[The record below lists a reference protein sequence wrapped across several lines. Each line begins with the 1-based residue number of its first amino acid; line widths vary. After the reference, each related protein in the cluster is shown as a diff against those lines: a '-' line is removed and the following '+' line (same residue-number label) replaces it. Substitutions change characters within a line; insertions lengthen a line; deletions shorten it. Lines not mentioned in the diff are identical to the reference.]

1 MLTHLL
7 VALLAVILA
16 TVVSI
21 LLARSRESALRSRS
35 ADLDAALSARAQELR
50 DSRCEVEA
58 IRKEKQAAEQEVA
71 VLNER
76 LQQERNSAQEKLNLL
91 TETSNKASQE
101 LQNAF
106 HKLAADALASNNQ
119 SFLQLAKTSLETFQ
133 KQAEGSLTAREQAIA
148 GLVKPIEQS
157 LKSVDEQVHRIEK
170 DRVGAYSELR
180 QQIVS
185 LSGTQEQ
192 LKSETA
198 KLVQALRAPHVR
210 GRWGEIQ
217 LRRAVE
223 IAGMLD
229 HCDFLE
235 QSSVETAAGERLR
248 PDMII
253 RLPGGKQIVVDSKAP
268 LQAYLNALEATDED
282 ARRTQ
287 MLAHAQQIRTHMTS
301 LASKKYWEQFDSSP
315 DFVVMFLPGEVF
327 FSAALEHAPD
337 LIEKG
342 VEEKVIPASP
352 TTLIALLRA
361 VHYGWRQEILAE
373 NANRI
378 SELGKRLY
386 DSLCT
391 MADHLQKLGTNLDRS
406 VKAYND
412 TIGSLER
419 NVLVGGRRFREL
431 GVASTGEIAESKQVS
446 NMPRVLQSADWKLNT
461 AEDVERADSAKA

>member
-1 MLTHLL
+1 MINYLL
-7 VALLAVILA
+7 VALLALA
-16 TVVSI
+16 LGTVLGI
-21 LLARSRESALRSRS
+21 LLLRARESALRSR
-35 ADLDAALSARAQELR
+35 LAALETEVSGRTGELR
-50 DSRCEVEA
+50 DARGQLEA
-58 IRKEKQAAEQEVA
+58 LNSDKQRAEQEVA

-76 LQQERNSAQEKLNLL
+76 LRQERNGAAEKLDLL
-91 TETSNKASQE
+91 TKASQE

-106 HKLAADALASNNQ
+106 HRLAADALASNNQ
-119 SFLQLAKTSLETFQ
+119 SFLQLAKTSLESFH
-133 KQAEGSLTAREQAIA
+133 KQAEGGLAARELAIA

-157 LKSVDEQVHRIEK
+157 LKSVEEQVKTLETQ
-170 DRVGAYSELR
+170 RVDAYSTLR

-210 GRWGEIQ
+210 GRWGEMQ

-223 IAGMLD
+223 MAGMLD
-229 HCDFLE
+229 HCDFVE
-235 QSSVETAAGERLR
+235 QSSVATDSGRLR

-268 LQAYLNALEATDED
+268 LQAYLNALEATDEE

-287 MLAHAQQIRTHMTS
+287 MLAHARQIRDHMAS
-301 LASKKYWEQFDSSP
+301 LSSKRYWEQFECSP

-337 LIEKG
+337 LIEAG

-361 VHYGWRQEILAE
+361 VHFGWRQEILAE
-373 NANRI
+373 NANKI

-391 MADHLQKLGTNLDRS
+391 MAGHLEKLGANLDRS
-406 VKAYND
+406 VKAYNE

-431 GVASTGEIAESKQVS
+431 GVASTGEIAEAKQIG
-446 NMPRVLQSADWKLNT
+446 NLPRVLQSADWKQPSSS
-461 AEDVERADSAKA
+461 AEEEPEEIIKA